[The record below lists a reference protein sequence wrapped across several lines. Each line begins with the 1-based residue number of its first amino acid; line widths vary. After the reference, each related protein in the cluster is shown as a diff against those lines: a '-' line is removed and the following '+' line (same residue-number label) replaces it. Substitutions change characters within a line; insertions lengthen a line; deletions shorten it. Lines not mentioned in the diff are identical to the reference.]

1 LNAEEDP
8 ALQYFDPEIVVRWP
22 AGKSI
27 ALAERAPIRQPG

>member
-1 LNAEEDP
+1 LNAQGDP
-8 ALQYFDPEIVVRWP
+8 ALRYIDPETVVGWL